1 MQFFYYLAAF
11 LLINRLGKSLKFT
24 PQSLKWKTIISYGQ
38 WGILI
43 VGILFSVELGGFTWI
58 NTLSGSAVLL
68 GLVVFIDKEDDFK
81 HFKSYLFAHYPLIAV
96 GFITGVTQLIS
107 IDFYEKNDEY
117 FVIATVAAFIW
128 IFGRWAASKK
138 QREEI
143 RIVGARNAELDMLV
157 AQRTQELTKQK
168 EELEKTVTLLQT
180 TQEQLIQSE
189 KLASLGELTAGIA
202 HEIQNPLNFVNN
214 FSEVSV
220 ELLDEMQQEMNDGNT
235 EEVIA
240 IANDIKQNLEKIR
253 HHGQRADNIVK
264 SMLQHSR
271 ASTGQK
277 EPTDINA
284 LADEY
289 FRLSYHGL
297 RAKDKSFNAELI
309 TDFDAALPKAN
320 VLQQDLGR
328 VLLNLYN
335 NAFYAVQQRQKNTD
349 ATYKPTVKVSTSFKN
364 KSLQIKVEDN
374 GIGIPD
380 AVKDKILQPFF
391 TTKPTGEGT
400 GLGLSLSYDIVAKG
414 HGGKIDID
422 SKEGE
427 FTIFTITL
435 PIG

>member
-1 MQFFYYLAAF
+1 MQFLYYLAAF

-24 PQSLKWKTIISYGQ
+24 PQSIKWKTMISYGQ
-38 WGILI
+38 WGVLI
-43 VGILFSVELGGFTWI
+43 VGIV
-58 NTLSGSAVLL
+58 LSIYLNDWDWAKDIFASGVLL
-68 GLVVFIDKEDDFK
+68 GVVLFIYKEDDFK
-81 HFKSYLFAHYPLIAV
+81 HFKGYAFAHFPLVAV
-96 GFITGVTQLIS
+96 GFITGIAELIS
-107 IDFYEKNDEY
+107 DDFYEKHDEY

-128 IFGRWAASKK
+128 VFGRWATSKK
-138 QREEI
+138 QQEEI
-143 RIVGARNAELDMLV
+143 RIVGARNAELDILV
-157 AQRTQELTKQK
+157 AQRTQELTNQK
-168 EELEKTVTLLQT
+168 NELEKTVSLLQT

-220 ELLDEMQQEMNDGNT
+220 ELLDEMEQELNDGNM

-240 IANDIKQNLEKIR
+240 IAGDIKQNLEKIR
-253 HHGQRADNIVK
+253 HHGQRADGIVK

-297 RAKDKSFNAELI
+297 RAKDKSFNAELV
-309 TDFDAALPKAN
+309 TGFDATLPKVN

-335 NAFYAVQQRQKNTD
+335 NAFYAVQQRQKASGSD
-349 ATYKPTVKVSTSFKN
+349 YKPEVKVSTALVH
-364 KSLQIKVEDN
+364 KSLQITVEDN
-374 GIGIPD
+374 GTGIPES
-380 AVKDKILQPFF
+380 VKDKILQPFF

-427 FTIFTITL
+427 YTKFIVTL

>member
-11 LLINRLGKSLKFT
+11 LLINRLGKSLKYT
-24 PQSLKWKTIISYGQ
+24 PLALKWKTMISYGQ
-38 WGILI
+38 WGVLI
-43 VGILFSVELGGFTWI
+43 VGIMCSVYVGDWDWAKDILG
-58 NTLSGSAVLL
+58 SGVLL
-68 GLVVFIDKEDDFK
+68 GIVLFIDREADFK
-81 HFKSYLFAHYPLIAV
+81 HFKSYSFAHYPLIAV
-96 GFITGVTQLIS
+96 GFITGLTELIAE
-107 IDFYEKNDEY
+107 DFYEKHDEY
-117 FVIATVAAFIW
+117 FVVATVAAFIW
-128 IFGRWAASKK
+128 IFGRWATSKK
-138 QREEI
+138 QQEEI

-157 AQRTQELTKQK
+157 AQRTQELTNQK
-168 EELEKTVTLLQT
+168 NELEKTVSLLQT

-220 ELLDEMQQEMNDGNT
+220 ELLDEMEQELNDGNM

-277 EPTDINA
+277 EPADINA

-297 RAKDKSFNAELI
+297 RAKDKSFNAELV
-309 TDFDAALPKAN
+309 TDFNATLPKVN

-335 NAFYAVQQRQKNTD
+335 NAFYAVQQKQKTSGND
-349 ATYKPTVKVSTSFKN
+349 YKPMVKVSTAVVN

-427 FTIFTITL
+427 YTKFTVIL
-435 PIG
+435 PIS